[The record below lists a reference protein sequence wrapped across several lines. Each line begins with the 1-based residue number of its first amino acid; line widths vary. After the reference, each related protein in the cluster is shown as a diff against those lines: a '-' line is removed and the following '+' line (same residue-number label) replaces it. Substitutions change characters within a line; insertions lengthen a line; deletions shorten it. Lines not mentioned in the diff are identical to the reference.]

1 MDGDFQQTYQAAERA
16 YGGGDYETAHHLASE
31 LLKQLE
37 LADPAADDHVR
48 DAVLGWRAFVTLLL
62 GHIEL
67 HGLRRPDLAAGYYQ
81 LALDCKPQDTLADLA
96 KQGLERSLVDPEPE
110 AVQSQEIGT
119 HAGEPPADSLPSML
133 QDPFLNTVPT
143 ASTSGTS
150 QSTAMPW
157 LTEMSTSPKAME
169 APAPKP
175 KPTTEQVPSSPLPL
189 EKVFSAEVV
198 TAEVEPPD
206 NEQPLPLL
214 IPEESVQNAW
224 LRVSIKPDPKRADS
238 ISIDQAKPT
247 SRLKKLLQGLRRS

>member
-37 LADPAADDHVR
+37 LADPADDDQVR
-48 DAVLGWRAFVTLLL
+48 DAVLGWRAFVALLL

-81 LALDCKPQDTLADLA
+81 LTLDCKPQDTLADLA
-96 KQGLERSLVDPEPE
+96 KQGLQRSLVEPSAE
-110 AVQSQEIGT
+110 
-119 HAGEPPADSLPSML
+119 SLPSML
-133 QDPFLNTVPT
+133 QDPFLNTAAP

-157 LTEMSTSPKAME
+157 LTEISSSPQAME

-175 KPTTEQVPSSPLPL
+175 KPTGEQVPSPPLPS
-189 EKVFSAEVV
+189 EPVMTAEVV
-198 TAEVEPPD
+198 TAEVKPPD

-214 IPEESVQNAW
+214 IPEESLKNAW
-224 LRVSIKPDPKRADS
+224 LRVSITPNQIRADS
-238 ISIDQAKPT
+238 ISIDTAKPP
-247 SRLKKLLQGLRRS
+247 SRWKSLLQGLRRN

>member
-37 LADPAADDHVR
+37 LADPADDDQVR

-81 LALDCKPQDTLADLA
+81 LTLDCNPQDTLADLA
-96 KQGLERSLVDPEPE
+96 KQGLERSLVEPSAE
-110 AVQSQEIGT
+110 
-119 HAGEPPADSLPSML
+119 SLPSML
-133 QDPFLNTVPT
+133 QDPFLNTAPP

-169 APAPKP
+169 APTPKP
-175 KPTTEQVPSSPLPL
+175 KPTGDPVLSTPLPSEQV
-189 EKVFSAEVV
+189 VTAEVE

-214 IPEESVQNAW
+214 IPEESLQNAL
-224 LRVSIKPDPKRADS
+224 LRVSITPNQTRDDP
-238 ISIDQAKPT
+238 ISIDQAKPP
-247 SRLKKLLQGLRRS
+247 SRLKRLLQGLRGS

>member
-37 LADPAADDHVR
+37 LADPADDDQVR
-48 DAVLGWRAFVTLLL
+48 DAVLGWRSFVTLLL

-67 HGLRRPDLAAGYYQ
+67 HGLRRPELAAGYYQ
-81 LALDCKPQDTLADLA
+81 LTLDCKPQDTLADLA
-96 KQGLERSLVDPEPE
+96 KQGLERSLVEPSAE
-110 AVQSQEIGT
+110 
-119 HAGEPPADSLPSML
+119 SLPSML
-133 QDPFLNTVPT
+133 QDPFLNTAPP

-169 APAPKP
+169 APTPKP
-175 KPTTEQVPSSPLPL
+175 KPTGDPVLSTPLPSEQV
-189 EKVFSAEVV
+189 VTAEVE

-214 IPEESVQNAW
+214 IPEESLQNAW
-224 LRVSIKPDPKRADS
+224 LRVSITPNQTRADS
-238 ISIDQAKPT
+238 ISIDQAKPP
-247 SRLKKLLQGLRRS
+247 SRLKRLLQGLRGS

>member
-37 LADPAADDHVR
+37 LADPADDDQVR

-81 LALDCKPQDTLADLA
+81 LTLDCKPQDTLADLA
-96 KQGLERSLVDPEPE
+96 KQGLQRSLVEPSAE
-110 AVQSQEIGT
+110 
-119 HAGEPPADSLPSML
+119 SLPSML
-133 QDPFLNTVPT
+133 QDPFLNTAAP

-157 LTEMSTSPKAME
+157 IKEINSSPQAME

-175 KPTTEQVPSSPLPL
+175 KPTGEQIPSTPLPS
-189 EKVFSAEVV
+189 EPVVTTEVV
-198 TAEVEPPD
+198 TKEVEPPD
-206 NEQPLPLL
+206 NEQALPLL
-214 IPEESVQNAW
+214 IPEESLQNAW
-224 LRVSIKPDPKRADS
+224 LRVSITPNKTRADS
-238 ISIDQAKPT
+238 ISIDQAKPP
-247 SRLKKLLQGLRRS
+247 SRLKRLLQGLRRD

>member
-37 LADPAADDHVR
+37 LADPADDDQVR

-81 LALDCKPQDTLADLA
+81 LTLDCKPQDTLADLA
-96 KQGLERSLVDPEPE
+96 KQGLQRSLVEPSAE
-110 AVQSQEIGT
+110 
-119 HAGEPPADSLPSML
+119 SLPSML
-133 QDPFLNTVPT
+133 QDPFLNTAPP

-157 LTEMSTSPKAME
+157 IVDISSSPQSMG
-169 APAPKP
+169 APAAKP
-175 KPTTEQVPSSPLPL
+175 KPTGEPVPLTPLPS
-189 EKVFSAEVV
+189 EPVVTAEVV

-206 NEQPLPLL
+206 NDQPLSLL
-214 IPEESVQNAW
+214 IPEESLQNAW
-224 LRVSIKPDPKRADS
+224 LRVSITPNQTRADS
-238 ISIDQAKPT
+238 ISIDQAKPP
-247 SRLKKLLQGLRRS
+247 SRLERLLQGLRRS

>member
-1 MDGDFQQTYQAAERA
+1 MDGDFQQTYKTAERA
-16 YGGGDYETAHHLASE
+16 YGEQDYETALHLASE

-37 LADPAADDHVR
+37 LEDQTDDDQIR

-81 LALDCKPQDTLADLA
+81 LTLDCKPQDTLADLA
-96 KQGLERSLVDPEPE
+96 KQGLERSLVQPSAE
-110 AVQSQEIGT
+110 
-119 HAGEPPADSLPSML
+119 SLPSML
-133 QDPFLNTVPT
+133 QDPFLNTAPP

-157 LTEMSTSPKAME
+157 LVEISSSPQAME

-175 KPTTEQVPSSPLPL
+175 KPTGEPVPLTPLPS
-189 EKVFSAEVV
+189 EPVVTAEVE

-206 NEQPLPLL
+206 NAQPLPLL
-214 IPEESVQNAW
+214 IPEESLQNAW
-224 LRVSIKPDPKRADS
+224 LRVSVTPNQTRTDS
-238 ISIDQAKPT
+238 IRIDQAKPP
-247 SRLKKLLQGLRRS
+247 SRLERLLQGLRRS

>member
-37 LADPAADDHVR
+37 LADPADDDQDR

-67 HGLRRPDLAAGYYQ
+67 HGLRRPHLAAGYYQ
-81 LALDCKPQDTLADLA
+81 LTLDCKPQDTLADLA
-96 KQGLERSLVDPEPE
+96 KQGLERSLIEPSAE
-110 AVQSQEIGT
+110 
-119 HAGEPPADSLPSML
+119 SLPSML
-133 QDPFLNTVPT
+133 QDPFLNTAAP

-157 LTEMSTSPKAME
+157 LTEISSSPQAME

-175 KPTTEQVPSSPLPL
+175 KPTGEQVPSPPLPS
-189 EKVFSAEVV
+189 EPVVTAEVV
-198 TAEVEPPD
+198 TPEVEPPD
-206 NEQPLPLL
+206 NQQPLPLL
-214 IPEESVQNAW
+214 IPEESLKKAW
-224 LRVSIKPDPKRADS
+224 LRVSITPNQTRADS
-238 ISIDQAKPT
+238 ISIDQAKPR
-247 SRLKKLLQGLRRS
+247 SRLKKLLQGLLRS

>member
-37 LADPAADDHVR
+37 LADPADDDQVR
-48 DAVLGWRAFVTLLL
+48 DAVLGWRSFVTLLL

-67 HGLRRPDLAAGYYQ
+67 HGLRRPELAAGYYQ
-81 LALDCKPQDTLADLA
+81 LTLDCKPQDTLADLA
-96 KQGLERSLVDPEPE
+96 KQGLERSLVEPSAE
-110 AVQSQEIGT
+110 
-119 HAGEPPADSLPSML
+119 SLPSML
-133 QDPFLNTVPT
+133 QDPFLNTAPP

-157 LTEMSTSPKAME
+157 VVEISSSPQPME

-175 KPTTEQVPSSPLPL
+175 KPMGEPVPSNPFPSEP
-189 EKVFSAEVV
+189 VVTAEVV

-214 IPEESVQNAW
+214 IPEESLQNAW
-224 LRVSIKPDPKRADS
+224 LRVSITPNQTRADS
-238 ISIDQAKPT
+238 ISIDQAKPP
-247 SRLKKLLQGLRRS
+247 SRLERLLQGLRRS

>member
-37 LADPAADDHVR
+37 LADPADDDQVR

-81 LALDCKPQDTLADLA
+81 LTLDCKPQDTLADLA
-96 KQGLERSLVDPEPE
+96 KQGLERSLIQPSAE
-110 AVQSQEIGT
+110 
-119 HAGEPPADSLPSML
+119 SLPSML
-133 QDPFLNTVPT
+133 QDPFLNSAPP

-157 LTEMSTSPKAME
+157 VVEISSSPQPME

-175 KPTTEQVPSSPLPL
+175 KPMGEPVPSNPFPSEP
-189 EKVFSAEVV
+189 VVTAEVV

-214 IPEESVQNAW
+214 IPEESLQNAW
-224 LRVSIKPDPKRADS
+224 LRVSITPNQTRADP
-238 ISIDQAKPT
+238 ISIDQAKPP
-247 SRLKKLLQGLRRS
+247 SRLNRLLQGLRGS

>member
-37 LADPAADDHVR
+37 LADPADDDQVR

-81 LALDCKPQDTLADLA
+81 LTLDCKPQDTLADLA
-96 KQGLERSLVDPEPE
+96 KQGLQRSLVEPTAE
-110 AVQSQEIGT
+110 
-119 HAGEPPADSLPSML
+119 SLPSML
-133 QDPFLNTVPT
+133 QDPFLNTAAP

-157 LTEMSTSPKAME
+157 IKEIKSSPQAME

-175 KPTTEQVPSSPLPL
+175 KPTGEQIPSTPLPS
-189 EKVFSAEVV
+189 EPVVTTEVV
-198 TAEVEPPD
+198 TKEVEPPD
-206 NEQPLPLL
+206 NEQALPLL
-214 IPEESVQNAW
+214 IPEESLQNAW
-224 LRVSIKPDPKRADS
+224 LRVSITPNKTRADS
-238 ISIDQAKPT
+238 ISIDQAKPP
-247 SRLKKLLQGLRRS
+247 SRSKILLQGLRRD